1 MEQTLTEKLQRI
13 KELNDQVRSD
23 SIEYNEKL
31 VELGLDQLSGNCK
44 YYQSLIN
51 IQYNDFRD

>member
-13 KELNDQVRSD
+13 KELNDQVRLD

-31 VELGLDQLSGNCK
+31 VELGLD
-44 YYQSLIN
+44 
-51 IQYNDFRD
+51 

>member
-13 KELNDQVRSD
+13 KELNDQVRLD

-31 VELGLDQLSGNCK
+31 VELGLDQLQGNCE

>member
-13 KELNDQVRSD
+13 KELNDQVRLD

-31 VELGLDQLSGNCK
+31 VELGLDQLQGIVSI
-44 YYQSLIN
+44 IN
-51 IQYNDFRD
+51 H